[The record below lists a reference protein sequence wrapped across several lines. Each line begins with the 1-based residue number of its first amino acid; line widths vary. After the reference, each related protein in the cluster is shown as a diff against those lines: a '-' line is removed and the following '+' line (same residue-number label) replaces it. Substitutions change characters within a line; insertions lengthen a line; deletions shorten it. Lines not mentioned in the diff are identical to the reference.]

1 MIINGGRWLLHPVR
15 GPGNILLWVMLYSL
29 QTEIIDTNNVDFLA
43 LFIGDDDDTMK
54 NLGDSG

>member
-1 MIINGGRWLLHPVR
+1 
-15 GPGNILLWVMLYSL
+15 MLYSL

-54 NLGDSG
+54 NQGDSG